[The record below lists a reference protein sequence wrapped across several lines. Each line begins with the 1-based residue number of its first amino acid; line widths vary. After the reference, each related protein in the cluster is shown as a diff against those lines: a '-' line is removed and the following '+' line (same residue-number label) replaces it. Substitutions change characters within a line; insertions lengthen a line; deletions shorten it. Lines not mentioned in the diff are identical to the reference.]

1 MEYIRNTIRLKGR
14 KNLIKNFILFV
25 LSSVSLS
32 DTLQLQLQELSD
44 VLIKFYQPA
53 GLVQSWRGRD
63 LMSSTVYKDI
73 YIKSLHGKLV
83 VGESQRGTWTY
94 QMSTVIYW
102 TGKYF
107 HLNFEIYFSLHKY
120 FCSYWSQV
128 FTPLSNL
135 FWSLLL
141 QVINLRIIKEIK
153 LGSNCI
159 HSTTAPLKLR
169 Q

>member
-1 MEYIRNTIRLKGR
+1 MLIRIAWRIGKR
-14 KNLIKNFILFV
+14 MFP
-25 LSSVSLS
+25 
-32 DTLQLQLQELSD
+32 LQLFLMIQLN
-44 VLIKFYQPA
+44 
-53 GLVQSWRGRD
+53 
-63 LMSSTVYKDI
+63 KDI
-73 YIKSLHGKLV
+73 YRKSLYGKLV
-83 VGESQRGTWTY
+83 VGESQRGAWTY

-141 QVINLRIIKEIK
+141 QVINLGIIKEINF
-153 LGSNCI
+153 GS
-159 HSTTAPLKLR
+159 TVYGAEKELL
-169 Q
+169 